1 MSGLNRFFY
10 ESFDSYAA
18 ASLETCVRE
27 YYLHAEQAMVIY
39 ADNSTNKCWF
49 GNPSTSSG
57 YMSPSGSS
65 WTVHIKQSIRN
76 ISLIVLCLIIF
87 FCSVRDIYDQWHI
100 LKCSNPPFRFGD
112 KLLEHVCLS
121 SVWRISCQPEY
132 MLCYLCNWLPQQ
144 KWRKLSI
151 YAVWIKH
158 LLPWDPQEW
167 NKYPCYFKQ
176 CRYQSED
183 MQV

>member
-87 FCSVRDIYDQWHI
+87 FLQCLWHLWPMAYSQMFKSPI
-100 LKCSNPPFRFGD
+100 QIWWQALGTCMSIEHMKEFMSTRVHA
-112 KLLEHVCLS
+112 LLCVQLTTPTKMAIIVNLRS
-121 SVWRISCQPEY
+121 LNQTFVTLGPSRVKQISLLLQTV
-132 MLCYLCNWLPQQ
+132 QI
-144 KWRKLSI
+144 SI
-151 YAVWIKH
+151 
-158 LLPWDPQEW
+158 
-167 NKYPCYFKQ
+167 
-176 CRYQSED
+176 
-183 MQV
+183 